1 MPDAVGAIDQGT
13 TSTRFIVF
21 DRRGT
26 IRAQA
31 QREHEQIFPRPGWVE
46 HDPREIWRNTHAVM
60 REGLARAGLVPGDL
74 AAIGL
79 TNQRET
85 ALLWDRRT
93 GEPLHNALV
102 WQDTRTDRTVAALA
116 RDGGRDRFRA
126 VTGLPLA
133 SYFSASKLAWL
144 LDHVEGARAKAEDG
158 TALFGTIDSWLVWN
172 LTGGPDGGCTSP
184 T

>member
-1 MPDAVGAIDQGT
+1 IDQGT

-26 IRAQA
+26 ILAQA

-60 REGLARAGLVPGDL
+60 REGLAQAGLEPRDL

-85 ALLWDRRT
+85 ALL
-93 GEPLHNALV
+93 
-102 WQDTRTDRTVAALA
+102 
-116 RDGGRDRFRA
+116 
-126 VTGLPLA
+126 
-133 SYFSASKLAWL
+133 
-144 LDHVEGARAKAEDG
+144 
-158 TALFGTIDSWLVWN
+158 
-172 LTGGPDGGCTSP
+172 
-184 T
+184 